1 MRKNTRKFCVLFL
14 RVPLLFHGYIIFH
27 CSTFSLKENIR
38 SMRNDMVLLTIFNVG
53 PHQYYPLGNFCGT
66 TRSFPK
72 WVFMSGC
79 LQQDQAIKRRL
90 VALHQPYPSLGL
102 DRLYHLIRKELS
114 CSRKRIHRFMNE
126 LHIFSLRKRAYKD
139 AANSNQPHPVASPL

>member
-1 MRKNTRKFCVLFL
+1 
-14 RVPLLFHGYIIFH
+14 
-27 CSTFSLKENIR
+27 
-38 SMRNDMVLLTIFNVG
+38 
-53 PHQYYPLGNFCGT
+53 
-66 TRSFPK
+66 
-72 WVFMSGC
+72 MSGC

-126 LHIFSLRKRAYKD
+126 LHIFSLRKRAYK
-139 AANSNQPHPVASPL
+139 ATTNSNYPHSVAPNLLAHRFSFKKISWRYYL